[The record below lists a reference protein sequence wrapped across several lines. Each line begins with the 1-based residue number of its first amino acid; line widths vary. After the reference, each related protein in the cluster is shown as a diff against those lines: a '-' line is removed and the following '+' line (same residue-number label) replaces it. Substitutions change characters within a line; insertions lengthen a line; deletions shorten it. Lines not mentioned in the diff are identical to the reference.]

1 MPAPDVIIVGAG
13 AAGLTAARDLRDAGI
28 TPIILEASG
37 RIGGRVHTIFPDGYP
52 VELGAEFV
60 HGKPEPF
67 TTFLKQ
73 HRLELAELDGTMLRS
88 ENGKLLSGGDFFPEV
103 LELLGSL
110 RDSGADRTFAEFLE
124 TDGQKFNT
132 ETRQSAFEYVSGFH
146 AADPTRASE
155 HALARST
162 RMGERES
169 SDEAFQ
175 VCRGY
180 SQVIDLLARGT
191 EVRLNT
197 EVTEIR
203 WRKNEVTVQ
212 CADGSSFS
220 GRAAIMTVPLPIWPR
235 IRFDPGLPHK
245 TAALSKLALGPV
257 LRVSLVFREKW
268 WEQVQGGKAK
278 DLGFLLSHHE
288 DFPTWW
294 TGLRGQRP
302 LLTAW
307 SASLRALRLSALPD
321 EEIIARATKAAADL
335 FSLPQRE
342 IESMLRSAYTHNW
355 QADRLA
361 GGGYSYVLKDGSAA
375 SRELARPVDSTIFVA
390 GEATD
395 FSGDNGTVHGAIN
408 SGRRAARELLDRRQ
422 ES

>member
-1 MPAPDVIIVGAG
+1 MPASDVIIVGAG
-13 AAGLTAARDLRDAGI
+13 AAGLAAARDLRDAGI
-28 TPIILEASG
+28 TPIVLEASG
-37 RIGGRVHTIFPDGYP
+37 RIGGRVHTIFPDGRP

-60 HGKPEPF
+60 HGTPEPF
-67 TTFLKQ
+67 TTFLKE
-73 HRLELAELDGTMLRS
+73 HHLDLKELDGKMLRS
-88 ENGKLLSGGDFFPEV
+88 ESGKLLSGGDFFPEV

-124 TDGQKFNT
+124 TDGQRFDL
-132 ETRQSAFEYVSGFH
+132 ETRRSAFEYVSGFH
-146 AADPTRASE
+146 AADPKRASE

-180 SQVIDLLARGT
+180 SQVIDILARGT
-191 EVRLNT
+191 EIRLNT

-203 WRKNEVTVQ
+203 WRSHEVTVM
-212 CADGSSFS
+212 CADGSDHVA
-220 GRAAIMTVPLPIWPR
+220 RAVLITVPLPIWRR
-235 IRFDPGLPHK
+235 IRFDPELPHK
-245 TAALSKLALGPV
+245 AAALSKLAMGPV
-257 LRVSLVFREKW
+257 LRVSLVFRENW
-268 WEQVQGGKAK
+268 WEQVQGGRAK
-278 DLGFLLSHHE
+278 DLGFLLSQHA

-294 TGLRGQRP
+294 TGLRGQPP

-307 SASLRALRLSALPD
+307 SASLRAERLSALRD

-335 FSLPQRE
+335 FSVPQRE
-342 IESMLRSAYTHNW
+342 IESMLRSAHTHNW
-355 QADRLA
+355 QADRFT

-395 FSGDNGTVHGAIN
+395 FTGDNGTVHGAIN
-408 SGRRAARELLDRRQ
+408 SGRRAARELLDRWQ